1 MIKKVLFI
9 SVLILLLFNVGFW
22 IYLYRGSY
30 TTKFDAKYWEE
41 RYNKSQWMLNP
52 TCDTRDPHINPK
64 TCTWDNEYYA
74 ITGRFLVLN
83 PAEQISIG
91 DDGLYTFAGYKY
103 IHGQDP
109 TLMNAEIPPFGK
121 YLIGLSILV
130 FKNQNFFGIISG
142 LFVLV
147 GFFLL
152 NLAVFKNKLY
162 ALIPTTL
169 FSIEPLFYTQLKSTH
184 LDLLYLGL
192 LLFSFVFILKKKYI
206 WSGILLGLM
215 AATKSPASSFI
226 LGFVSIGMYVL
237 LARQIK
243 QIKQFLLLFIPSSI
257 FAFTLTYSRFFMLGN
272 SPIEFLKVQ
281 KWIINF
287 YADGTQSKIGNVFQM
302 ILIDKWYLWWEK
314 KYGSIEEW
322 RLTWPVLFV
331 GYLFVIGKKAYQV
344 VTTRKIAQE
353 PIWLLLI
360 WCTVYLVFLIFIPV
374 WPRYLLLLLPFLYTI
389 FAWLVVQ
396 SVPNLRPKTKSKKK

>member
-9 SVLILLLFNVGFW
+9 SILMLLVFNIGFW
-22 IYLYRGSY
+22 IYLYRDSY
-30 TTKFDAKYWEE
+30 NTQFDAKYWEE

-74 ITGRFLVLN
+74 ITGRFIVLN

-130 FKNQNFFGIISG
+130 FKNQNYFGIITGVVVLIG
-142 LFVLV
+142 LYF
-147 GFFLL
+147 L
-152 NLAVFKNKLY
+152 NLAIFKNKLF

-169 FSIEPLFYTQLKSTH
+169 FSLEPLFYTQLQSTY
-184 LDLLYLGL
+184 LDLLHLGL
-192 LLFSFVFILKKKYI
+192 LLFSFVFVLKKKYI
-206 WSGILLGLM
+206 GAGIFLGLM
-215 AATKSPASSFI
+215 AATKSPGTTFA
-226 LGFVSIGMYVL
+226 LGIVSMGAYVVISGKMD
-237 LARQIK
+237 QIK
-243 QIKQFLLLFIPSSI
+243 KFALFFIPSSFI
-257 FAFTLTYSRFFMLGN
+257 VFTLTYARFFLLGN
-272 SPIEFLKVQ
+272 SPVEFLKVQ

-287 YADGTQSKIGNVFQM
+287 YADGTQSKIGNVLQM
-302 ILIDKWYLWWEK
+302 IILDKWYLWWEK
-314 KYGSIEEW
+314 KYGSIDEW
-322 RLTWPVLFV
+322 RITWPILFL
-331 GYLFVIGKKAYQV
+331 GYLFAIGKKAYQV
-344 VTTRKIAQE
+344 IKTKKVVQE
-353 PIWLLLI
+353 PIWLVLI
-360 WCTVYLVFLIFIPV
+360 WCSCYLVFLIFIPV

-389 FAWLVVQ
+389 FVWLIIQ
-396 SVPNLRPKTKSKKK
+396 SVPILRPKTKIKKK